1 MTRRKH
7 LILILALL
15 IALPTIG
22 YIKNGNSGTPEI
34 TLNVNKAIYNI
45 GDKADFW
52 GNVTL
57 DGGVLSDALVAIEV
71 DNPIGT
77 AVILRTRPTG
87 TINVTTPV
95 QTLSITPCD
104 EIGTPKVNFSVNT
117 LAFFKILINNS
128 ENATR
133 QVEVTLN
140 LFDSKTVAFDALT
153 VFKGPL
159 YSGDTE
165 LFVSEPIPADV
176 SSGNATIYCNVFTSL
191 PKNGGYS
198 LCLETRA
205 SFMIINGGPAVVTG
219 PEQNS
224 QGMYNLTFPVDNYKQ
239 KTRPFRPGFYNVTV
253 TCRYQSETTS
263 LAKAFEVVLLG
274 DINRDGAVNIL
285 DAILLSNSF
294 LKSIGQ
300 ADFNPNA
307 DLNGDGVVNIL
318 DAIILSNNFGNT
330 A

>member
-22 YIKNGNSGTPEI
+22 YVKNGNSATPEI
-34 TLNVNKAIYNI
+34 TLNVNKAIYYI

-57 DGGVLSDALVAIEV
+57 DGTLLSDALVAIEV

-87 TINVTTPV
+87 TISGTTAV
-95 QTLSITPCD
+95 QILSITPCD
-104 EIGTPKVNFSVNT
+104 EIGTPKGSFSANT

-198 LCLETRA
+198 LCLETPA
-205 SFMIINGGPAVVTG
+205 SFMIINGGPSVVTG

-224 QGMYNLTFPVDNYKQ
+224 QGMYSLTFPVDNYKQ
-239 KTRPFRPGFYNVTV
+239 RTRPFRPGFYNVTV
-253 TCRYQSETTS
+253 TCIYQSETTS

-274 DINRDGAVNIL
+274 DIDGNGNVNVL
-285 DAILLSNSF
+285 DAIDLSSSF
-294 LKSIGQ
+294 GKSIGQ
-300 ADFNPNA
+300 AGFNPDA
-307 DLNGDGVVNIL
+307 DFDYNGVVNIL
-318 DAIILSNNFGNT
+318 DAITLANHFGET